1 LPRTWTTPKEE
12 QNAMTTRSIQLNGT
26 RRKVLLKQ
34 TVSAAV
40 ESLPPVA
47 TSSFMQPETR
57 EILSCPACR
66 LVQFRTRNSLCRRC
80 HKPLDP
86 PDPESMQPQ
95 PFLMASAPASMDDLS
110 EAAKLLGARV
120 RELRKESG
128 MTQRDLAR
136 SMEVPR
142 TYISKVERSKAI
154 PTLASLDRIATAL
167 GVEARHLICDAR
179 SRRANE
185 VIAIFRDEFLGE
197 IACLADK
204 LNPLQRALLLRAARD
219 AAADTETAGAR

>member
-1 LPRTWTTPKEE
+1 MRKPSF
-12 QNAMTTRSIQLNGT
+12 QSNGT
-26 RRKVLLKQ
+26 GRNVLLQ
-34 TVSAAV
+34 HAVFAAV
-40 ESLPPVA
+40 ESLPPVS
-47 TSSFMQPETR
+47 TPSFMQPETR
-57 EILSCPACR
+57 EILPCPACR

-86 PDPESMQPQ
+86 PDPESTQPQ
-95 PFLMASAPASMDDLS
+95 PFLMASAPASVDDLS
-110 EAAKLLGARV
+110 EAAKLLSARV

-142 TYISKVERSKAI
+142 TYISKVERSKVI
-154 PTLASLDRIATAL
+154 PTLAYLDRIATAF
-167 GVEARHLICDAR
+167 GVEVRHLICDAR

-185 VIAIFRDEFLGE
+185 VTAIFHDEFLGE

-204 LNPLQRALLLRAARD
+204 LNPVHRALLLRAARD
-219 AAADTETAGAR
+219 AALNRRTTMPYLQSAGEL

>member
-1 LPRTWTTPKEE
+1 MRKPSF
-12 QNAMTTRSIQLNGT
+12 QSNGT
-26 RRKVLLKQ
+26 GRNVLLQQ
-34 TVSAAV
+34 TVFAAV
-40 ESLPPVA
+40 ESLPPVT
-47 TSSFMQPETR
+47 TSSFMQPEAR

-95 PFLMASAPASMDDLS
+95 PFLMASSAASVDDLS

-136 SMEVPR
+136 RIGVPR

-185 VIAIFRDEFLGE
+185 VAAIFHDEFLNE
-197 IACLADK
+197 IACLAYK
-204 LNPLQRALLLRAARD
+204 LNPLQRALILRAARD
-219 AAADTETAGAR
+219 AAVVTETAGAR

>member
-1 LPRTWTTPKEE
+1 MRKP
-12 QNAMTTRSIQLNGT
+12 SFQLKGT
-26 RRKVLLKQ
+26 GRNVLLQQ
-34 TVSAAV
+34 TVFAAV
-40 ESLPPVA
+40 ESLPPVS

-86 PDPESMQPQ
+86 PDAESMQSQ
-95 PFLMASAPASMDDLS
+95 PFLLASAPASVDDVP
-110 EAAKLLGARV
+110 EAAKLLGARI
-120 RELRKESG
+120 RELRKERG

-136 SMEVPR
+136 RMEVPR
-142 TYISKVERSKAI
+142 TYISKVERSKVI

-167 GVEARHLICDAR
+167 GVVVRHLICDAR

-185 VIAIFRDEFLGE
+185 VTAIFHDEFLGE

-204 LNPLQRALLLRAARD
+204 LNPVHRALLLRAARD
-219 AAADTETAGAR
+219 AALNRRTTMPYLQSAGEL

>member
-1 LPRTWTTPKEE
+1 MTTP
-12 QNAMTTRSIQLNGT
+12 SIQWNSIS
-26 RRKVLLKQ
+26 RNELLKQ
-34 TVSAAV
+34 TVSVAV
-40 ESLPPVA
+40 ESLPPVS

-95 PFLMASAPASMDDLS
+95 PFLMASAAASVDGLS

-136 SMEVPR
+136 RMEVPR

-167 GVEARHLICDAR
+167 GVEVRHLVCDAR
-179 SRRANE
+179 SRRENE

-204 LNPLQRALLLRAARD
+204 LNALQRVLLLRAARD
-219 AAADTETAGAR
+219 AAVDTETAGAR